1 MNLSPEQLDLLSEY
15 INVGMGRAA
24 TILNG
29 MLGSPIR
36 LAVPK
41 VVIVSAN
48 EAAKNLTEMG
58 AGALSAVNMK
68 FSGNFKGAV
77 GLMFPSAS
85 AATLLQLL
93 NLYEDVEVDSDI
105 DAMKSGA
112 ITEIGNI
119 LLNSV
124 MGNLVNLMKTHLN
137 FDLPS
142 YSEDSAEKIIQQIT
156 GTGDAV
162 HLIMAHTNFMVERN
176 SVEGCV
182 IIVFEIS
189 FMPKLREALNAVL
202 TSL

>member
-1 MNLSPEQLDLLSEY
+1 MNLRADQLDLLSEY

-24 TILNG
+24 AILNG

-36 LAVPK
+36 LEVPNVAV
-41 VVIVSAN
+41 VSSSD
-48 EAAKNLTEMG
+48 AASHLSEMG
-58 AGALSAVNMK
+58 AGDLSAVNMK
-68 FSGNFKGAV
+68 FSGYFKGSV

-85 AATLLQLL
+85 AATLLHLL
-93 NLYEDVEVDSDI
+93 NLYEDAEAGTDM

-112 ITEIGNI
+112 LTEIGNI

-124 MGNLVNLMKTHLN
+124 MGNLVNLMKTRLD

-142 YSEDSAEKIIQQIT
+142 YSENSADKIIRQIT
-156 GTGDAV
+156 GNGNSV

-182 IIVFEIS
+182 VIVFEIS
-189 FMPKLREALNAVL
+189 FMPKLGEALDAIL
-202 TSL
+202 QSL